1 MIYTRTQL
9 RKHIYDLQRFLR
21 RIQQAQ
27 GDSCP
32 LAPDGIFGVE
42 TANAVRIFQQQNGL
56 TVTGTANFET
66 WTKIFQ
72 QYSKLKCQNCMPS
85 SVLFFPTSDNA
96 QLSSASRG
104 PAVLA
109 LQMLFN
115 AAVPHYT
122 NLQPLCLTGEYDK
135 ATQDAICQM
144 QRAFQMPSGG
154 VTNHATWQALA
165 LMYNEI
171 FEQIPL
177 LWKTAEL
184 SAPKP

>member
-1 MIYTRTQL
+1 LIYTEAQR
-9 RKHIYDLQRFLR
+9 RKHISELQRFLR

-56 TVTGTANFET
+56 TVTGTADFET

-72 QYSKLKCQNCMPS
+72 QYSKIKAQDCMPA
-85 SVLFFPTSDNA
+85 SVLFFSTNDNA
-96 QLSSASRG
+96 QLSPASHG
-104 PAVLA
+104 SIVLV
-109 LQMLFN
+109 LQILLN
-115 AAVPHYT
+115 AIAPHYT

-135 ATQDAICQM
+135 ATQDAIRQM
-144 QRAFQMPSGG
+144 QCAFQMPSGG
-154 VTNHATWQALA
+154 VTNLATWEALA
-165 LMYNEI
+165 LLYNNL

-177 LWKTAEL
+177 LWKMAEL
-184 SAPKP
+184 PTRTP